1 MIPRPPPLSESDH
14 RKQQEYEK
22 QLEKV
27 QAIRSL
33 NKQPEEWTVSQI
45 ITMVKWYKDAK
56 DLARP
61 STKTLLL
68 TRYYET
74 FGRTEP
80 PPPFPSAPE
89 LLPPFDDSPPTD
101 APLDAPIQ
109 PPSDDQP
116 ADQPDTPPDAPP
128 QQTDA
133 PLILPLTH
141 VLPSVPV

>member
-1 MIPRPPPLSESDH
+1 
-14 RKQQEYEK
+14 
-22 QLEKV
+22 
-27 QAIRSL
+27 
-33 NKQPEEWTVSQI
+33 
-45 ITMVKWYKDAK
+45 MVKWYKDAK

-61 STKTLLL
+61 STKTLLVI
-68 TRYYET
+68 RYYET
-74 FGRTEP
+74 VGRAEP
-80 PPPFPSAPE
+80 PTPLPSAPE

-133 PLILPLTH
+133 PLILPLTR